1 MPSHRLAVVGHIEW
15 IRFARVPAVPEAGG
29 IVHASETWEGAGGGG
44 GVAAVQLAKL
54 AGSSLFLSALGDDR
68 TANEARADLATK
80 SVELHAATRP
90 EPTRTAL
97 TMIDDRHER
106 TIVTLG
112 DRLHPLEDDPLPWD
126 RLAEVDGVLF
136 TAGDAGVVRRARRAR
151 VLVATS
157 RALDVLAEADVPI
170 DAIVGSAVDPAERY
184 DRGDLPIE
192 PGVVVRTEG
201 SSGGTW
207 ETTDG
212 RTGRY
217 APVPPPGP
225 IVDTYGAGDS
235 FEAGLTYGLA
245 IGLDVAD
252 AVVLATR
259 CGAYAVSGRGPTGGQ
274 LRAADLD

>member
-1 MPSHRLAVVGHIEW
+1 MPSPRVAVVGHIEW
-15 IRFARVPAVPEAGG
+15 IRFARVPAVPPPGG
-29 IVHASETWEGAGGGG
+29 IAHASETWEGAGGGG

-54 AGSSLFLSALGDDR
+54 AGGSLFLSALGDDR
-68 TANEARADLATK
+68 VGGEARADLAAQD
-80 SVELHAATRP
+80 VELHAATRA

-112 DRLHPLEDDPLPWD
+112 DRLHPSADDPLPWE
-126 RLAEVDGVLF
+126 RLDDTDGVLF
-136 TAGDAGVVRRARRAR
+136 TAGDAGAVRHARRAR

-157 RALDVLAEADVPI
+157 RALAVLADADVAL

-184 DRGDLPIE
+184 ERGGLRIE
-192 PGVVVRTEG
+192 PGVVVRTDG

-207 ETTDG
+207 ETADG
-212 RTGRY
+212 RMGRY
-217 APVPPPGP
+217 DPVSPPGP

-235 FEAGLTYGLA
+235 FEAGLTFGLA
-245 IGLDVAD
+245 AGMDIED

-259 CGAYAVSGRGPTGGQ
+259 CGASAVTGRGPTGGQ
-274 LRAADLD
+274 LRAGA